1 MEENPMK
8 ISQRAQSIQ
17 ESPIRKL
24 SAIANAAKARG
35 TTVYH
40 LNIGQ
45 PDIATPPAFMERIIH
60 YKEKVLSYGP
70 SDGLEALKTAI
81 AKFLKDEKKDMTM
94 KAGYYGSRLP
104 EMKHGPYDI
113 PLGCVT
119 MEIRYQ
125 DPSKPIDP
133 ECTLL
138 KNKLGAPR

>member
-1 MEENPMK
+1 MAK
-8 ISQRAQSIQ
+8 Q
-17 ESPIRKL
+17 EYEICDVDLYGEWRL
-24 SAIANAAKARG
+24 VEGGYNG
-35 TTVYH
+35 T
-40 LNIGQ
+40 
-45 PDIATPPAFMERIIH
+45 M
-60 YKEKVLSYGP
+60 EKVLSYDPETGNYTRLLKFP
-70 SDGLEALKTAI
+70 PQTKVPDLLSHDFCEEIYILEG
-81 AKFLKDEKKDMTM
+81 FLTDEKKNITM

>member
-1 MEENPMK
+1 MAK
-8 ISQRAQSIQ
+8 Q
-17 ESPIRKL
+17 EYEICDVDLYGEWRL
-24 SAIANAAKARG
+24 VEGGYNG
-35 TTVYH
+35 T
-40 LNIGQ
+40 
-45 PDIATPPAFMERIIH
+45 M
-60 YKEKVLSYGP
+60 EKVLSYDPETGNYTRLLKFP
-70 SDGLEALKTAI
+70 PQAKVPDLLSHDFCEEVYILEG
-81 AKFLKDEKKDMTM
+81 FLKDEKKDITM

>member
-1 MEENPMK
+1 MAK
-8 ISQRAQSIQ
+8 Q
-17 ESPIRKL
+17 EYEICDVDLYGEWRL
-24 SAIANAAKARG
+24 VEGGYNG
-35 TTVYH
+35 T
-40 LNIGQ
+40 
-45 PDIATPPAFMERIIH
+45 M
-60 YKEKVLSYGP
+60 EKVLSYDPETGNYTRLLKFP
-70 SDGLEALKTAI
+70 PQTKVPDLLSHDFCEEVYILEG
-81 AKFLKDEKKDMTM
+81 FLKDEKKNITM

-125 DPSKPIDP
+125 DPSKPIDH